1 MGSLWGAAGTL
12 VDFLAIGVAGVRS
25 GGVFAK
31 RASVA
36 GSLADRVAA
45 RRVRIQ
51 RELPLRRR
59 GRPVIRAE
67 VAIDTAEGVH
77 TTFYDQY
84 RQPDRASVQGLLVY
98 HHGLGETPY
107 DLSFAKTL
115 LSPEPVPRVDLIA
128 IKSTHRG
135 ALWGASRPVLSDAAC
150 WVDMLANSMAVAGH
164 IGERFRGE
172 YPATALS
179 GVSLGGIVA
188 MGVLALGDRYDLY
201 QPLLAGPD
209 VPAHLRESPFAW
221 FVRRDALTYM
231 DEERTFTGL
240 DFRAVVA
247 RHKER
252 VRFTV
257 GEYDT
262 VFRLERFRA
271 FAATAEVPYTVIPY
285 AHVLGGL
292 SGGVLRAIIL
302 QNLGELFERQAAPP
316 SPPFLLTGPGAQVK
330 GYS

>member
-1 MGSLWGAAGTL
+1 VGSLWGAAGTL
-12 VDFLAIGVAGVRS
+12 VDYLAIGLAGVRS
-25 GGVFAK
+25 GGVFAR
-31 RASVA
+31 RASVV
-36 GSLADRVAA
+36 GTLADRVAA

-51 RELPLRRR
+51 REVPLRRR
-59 GRPVIRAE
+59 GEPLLRTE
-67 VAIDTAEGVH
+67 VAIDTGEGVH
-77 TTFYDQY
+77 PTFYDQY
-84 RQPDRASVQGLLVY
+84 RQPDRGSVQGLLVF

-107 DLSFAKTL
+107 DLSFARTF
-115 LSPEPVPRVDLIA
+115 LSPTPLPRVDLMA

-150 WVDMLANSMAVAGH
+150 WLNMLANSMALAGH

-172 YPATALS
+172 YPALALS

-188 MGVLALGDRYDLY
+188 MGVLALRDRYDLY

-221 FVRRDALTYM
+221 FARRGALTRM
-231 DEERTFTGL
+231 SEEPAFIGL
-240 DFRAVVA
+240 DFRAVMA
-247 RHKER
+247 RHKAR

-262 VFRLERFRA
+262 VFRLARFQA
-271 FAATAEVPYTVIPY
+271 FAGTAEVPYTIIPY

-302 QNLGELFERQAAPP
+302 RNLAELFERPAAPP
-316 SPPFLLTGPGAQVK
+316 SPLSP
-330 GYS
+330 